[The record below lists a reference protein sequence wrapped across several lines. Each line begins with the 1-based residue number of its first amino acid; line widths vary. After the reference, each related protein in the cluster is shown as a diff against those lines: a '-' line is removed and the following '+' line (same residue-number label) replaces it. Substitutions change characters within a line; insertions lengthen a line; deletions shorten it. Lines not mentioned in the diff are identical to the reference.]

1 MFDTLVIIPAY
12 NEEENISKVLSGIH
26 CLSPDADILVI
37 NDGSTDKTESIVQNH
52 KCALISLPFNLGY
65 GNALQT
71 GFKYAVAKGY
81 DYIIQFDADGQHD
94 PESIPLIMRELKKND
109 VDIVIGSRFLDKSP
123 FKLGLSKGLAISFFR
138 LIIKMT
144 TGVKITDPTSGLQGL
159 TKRAF
164 SFYSRKGNFPSDYPD
179 ADILIQM
186 LRNSYR
192 IREIPVD
199 IRERNGGKSMHSS
212 LKPIYYC
219 IKVLMSICVVLLRL
233 KFFKESCEI
242 NG

>member
-1 MFDTLVIIPAY
+1 MFETLVIIPAY
-12 NEEENISKVLSGIH
+12 NEEHSISKVLSGIQN
-26 CLSPDADILVI
+26 LSLDADILVI
-37 NDGSTDKTESIVQNH
+37 NDGSTDRTESIVVGH
-52 KCALISLPFNLGY
+52 KCTLISLPYNLGY

-81 DYIIQFDADGQHD
+81 NYIVQFDGDGQHN
-94 PESIPLIMRELKKND
+94 PENIPLILDELKKND
-109 VDIVIGSRFLDKSP
+109 VDIVIGSRFLNKSP
-123 FKLGLSKGLAISFFR
+123 FKIGFSKGLAITLFR
-138 LIIKMT
+138 YIIKMT
-144 TGVKITDPTSGLQGL
+144 TGVIIADPTSGLQGL

-186 LRNSYR
+186 LRYKYR
-192 IREIPVD
+192 VREVPAGIRA
-199 IRERNGGKSMHSS
+199 RSGGKSMHTS

-219 IKVLMSICVVLLRL
+219 IKVLISICVVLLRQ